1 MKLFLELTSLFVFLP
16 VMTLFPM
23 HRGIKAALLLIGV
36 GYIIALCLKEKMF
49 SMTLLTQ
56 WKTEPYWRTVGYRFL
71 ALAILTTFFTWCVDP
86 NNLFVPPLK
95 NPLLWVGV
103 LLLYSVF
110 SVIPQEFLYRTFFF
124 NRFKPILKD
133 DRLLI
138 LTNAVLFSMAHL
150 FYRNV
155 LVLALTFAGG
165 ILFAITYDRTK
176 SLTFTCLEHAIY
188 GSWLFTVGMGEMLGF
203 PMPE

>member
-1 MKLFLELTSLFVFLP
+1 
-16 VMTLFPM
+16 
-23 HRGIKAALLLIGV
+23 
-36 GYIIALCLKEKMF
+36 
-49 SMTLLTQ
+49 MTLLTQ

-103 LLLYSVF
+103 ALLYSVF